1 MSVAKVLSRRGI
13 VGMLALAA
21 SSPKAVAAQAEE
33 AIRDV
38 MAPDYGQPSIGG
50 PMTATGGPGGGMN
63 LAQRLA
69 GRVAKQARKRAYA
82 KAEAINACHSMSKAA
97 KRAYVEDAHSAARG
111 LDYQFAKLM
120 GWTDGE
126 QEDWG

>member
-1 MSVAKVLSRRGI
+1 
-13 VGMLALAA
+13 MLALAA

-38 MAPDYGQPSIGG
+38 MAPDYGPPHGSSSSVR
-50 PMTATGGPGGGMN
+50 GPGSSMN

-82 KAEAINACHSMSKAA
+82 KEAAINACHSMSKAA
-97 KRAYVEDAHSAARG
+97 KRAYAQDAHSAAHG

-120 GWTDGE
+120 GWTDVD